1 MESLRVRAMEM
12 PTNQLEAL
20 LRHEQMDFMAIQ
32 MEIEN
37 LQNKIL
43 GLKYS
48 ESVKHSSIEAL
59 EDILTFKAQQEKLKA
74 TNELPADHPFN
85 PFKEE

>member
-20 LRHEQMDFMAIQ
+20 LRHEQMDFIAIQ
-32 MEIEN
+32 MEIEA

-43 GLKYS
+43 SLKYS

-59 EDILTFKAQQEKLKA
+59 EDILTFKAQQELLKVA
-74 TNELPADHPFN
+74 NELPTDHPFN
-85 PFKEE
+85 PFKDE

>member
-43 GLKYS
+43 GLKYN

-59 EDILTFKAQQEKLKA
+59 EDILTFKTQQERLKVVD
-74 TNELPADHPFN
+74 ELPEDHPFN
-85 PFKEE
+85 PFKEQ

>member
-48 ESVKHSSIEAL
+48 ESVKP
-59 EDILTFKAQQEKLKA
+59 KRNK
-74 TNELPADHPFN
+74 NETRQ
-85 PFKEE
+85 